1 MEIELIKDTIVSG
14 EPKQA
19 GALLDLTP
27 ALVEKLISRGF
38 ASAAGQ
44 HKPKPKPKLK
54 G

>member
-1 MEIELIKDTIVSG
+1 MEVELIKNTIVSG

-19 GALLDLTP
+19 GALLDLMP
-27 ALVEKLISRGF
+27 ALAEKLISRGF

-44 HKPKPKPKLK
+44 QKPKPKHKLK